1 MNNFSRLDGFYGSM
15 LAAESIKDGMTVLH
29 GPEGCRAYASNVS
42 TRYVKRPLETR
53 EGDFFFHRS
62 RIPCSCIDGDDYI
75 YGSSEKVSM
84 ILDILRRNST
94 VFATVLESPG
104 ASLIGDRLADEV
116 AAAGMDG
123 HVAVLGKC
131 FMSETFGY
139 GYDRTLELIA
149 RKLVKKKEKVPG
161 TVNLTGLTYV
171 SKGCFPL
178 LKEIRLL
185 LGKMG
190 LKVTA
195 DIGPGCTV
203 QELKDSASAA
213 CNACLIP
220 EYFAETGKFYE
231 EELGVPLARGPL
243 GAPVG
248 YDALR
253 AWLES
258 VGEAADADPSPAL
271 EIVDEEESDV
281 DLIVDSAFTMGE
293 ISRYKS
299 YTIAAESSVAYPLA
313 HWLSKKMKLAPCA
326 IATAEHD
333 PESEKGIRDMLAKM
347 GAEGAYGRDVRAEYT
362 DVFIG
367 PGLMGALMEEK
378 GECRTAIDAFPPSR
392 DYLDIMPRP
401 LLGLNG
407 CRMIADR
414 VYNTR

>member
-149 RKLVKKKEKVPG
+149 RKLVKKIPADDDAVRMAAKISMNYNMEG
-161 TVNLTGLTYV
+161 H
-171 SKGCFPL
+171 
-178 LKEIRLL
+178 R
-185 LGKMG
+185 
-190 LKVTA
+190 A
-195 DIGPGCTV
+195 DIT
-203 QELKDSASAA
+203 LIRAA
-213 CNACLIP
+213 RANA
-220 EYFAETGKFYE
+220 
-231 EELGVPLARGPL
+231 
-243 GAPVG
+243 
-248 YDALR
+248 
-253 AWLES
+253 
-258 VGEAADADPSPAL
+258 AL
-271 EIVDEEESDV
+271 EGRDRITKEDMEAV
-281 DLIVDSAFTMGE
+281 
-293 ISRYKS
+293 
-299 YTIAAESSVAYPLA
+299 AALVLA
-313 HWLSKKMKLAPCA
+313 HRVKKRAFDKSGFDEAGVRKCLA
-326 IATAEHD
+326 
-333 PESEKGIRDMLAKM
+333 SM
-347 GAEGAYGRDVRAEYT
+347 
-362 DVFIG
+362 
-367 PGLMGALMEEK
+367 
-378 GECRTAIDAFPPSR
+378 
-392 DYLDIMPRP
+392 
-401 LLGLNG
+401 
-407 CRMIADR
+407 
-414 VYNTR
+414 

>member
-178 LKEIRLL
+178 LKEMRLL
-185 LGKMG
+185 LEKMG

-258 VGEAADADPSPAL
+258 VGEATDADPSPAL
-271 EIVDEEESDV
+271 EFVDEEESDV

-299 YTIAAESSVAYPLA
+299 YTIAAESSVAYSLA
-313 HWLSKKMKLAPCA
+313 HWLSKKMRLAPCA

-333 PESEKGIRDMLAKM
+333 PESEKRIRDMLAKM
-347 GAEGAYGRDVRAEYT
+347 GAEGAYGRDVRAEYA

-392 DYLDIMPRP
+392 DYLDIMPRS